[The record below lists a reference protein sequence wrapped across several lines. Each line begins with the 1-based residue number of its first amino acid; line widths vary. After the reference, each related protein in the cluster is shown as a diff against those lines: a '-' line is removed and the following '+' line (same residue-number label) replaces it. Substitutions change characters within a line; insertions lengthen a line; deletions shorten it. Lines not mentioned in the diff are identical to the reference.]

1 MPFVFSHVEYFDVHF
16 VMGMHV
22 LLLTN
27 TKGVFPTAGFHLA
40 VYFVVFTRQC
50 VRLVV
55 FRVLLCSLKGRW
67 YH

>member
-1 MPFVFSHVEYFDVHF
+1 MPFVFSHVEYCDLHF

-27 TKGVFPTAGFHLA
+27 SKGVSPTEGFHLG
-40 VYFVVFTRQC
+40 VYFLVFTKQC

>member
-1 MPFVFSHVEYFDVHF
+1 MWKIVTCILCMDFA
-16 VMGMHV
+16 MGLHV

-27 TKGVFPTAGFHLA
+27 TEDIFPTEGFHLE
-40 VYFVVFTRQC
+40 VYFLLFTRQC